1 MKFLKRFKN
10 FKVFL
15 LTIALIISG
24 TSAFALD
31 FGDNITIYDGA
42 KGKGWN
48 TTYNSWWNTT
58 REDQEVEHGDQPGQA
73 WDLEGMFLDGT
84 MLTLVGGYDFKN
96 GFHHRYSGDIF
107 IDVDGDFTPG
117 LNMVGD
123 SHRRKNRKIKN
134 VFGYDYVIDLTF
146 NPRKLGASYK
156 VYEID
161 SSAMLLTGYYHE
173 NDTSGAWRYVKGGQF
188 IGEGALGYM
197 TGLTNNETGFLGG
210 SHNALSVDLGFLAS
224 GTDFTANYTMGCGND
239 NLVGRGSLSAVPE
252 PATMVLMGLGLFG
265 IAGIG
270 RKRIVS

>member
-1 MKFLKRFKN
+1 MKVAKGFKN
-10 FKVFL
+10 FTVFL
-15 LTIALIISG
+15 LTITLVIAG

-48 TTYNSWWNTT
+48 ATYNYWWNTT
-58 REDQEVEHGDQPGQA
+58 REDQEVEYRDQTGQA
-73 WDLEGMFLDGT
+73 WDLEGMFLDGS

-96 GFHHRYSGDIF
+96 GYHHRYSGDIF

-117 LNMVGD
+117 KNLVGD
-123 SHRRKNRKIKN
+123 SYRRKNREIQN

-146 NPRKLGASYK
+146 DPKTVGTSYK

-161 SSAMLLTGYYHE
+161 SSASLLTGFYHE
-173 NDTSGAWRYVKGGQF
+173 NDTSAAWRYVSGGQF
-188 IGEGALGYM
+188 VGEGSLGYM
-197 TGLTNNETGFLGG
+197 TGLTDYETGFAGG
-210 SHNALSVDLGFLAS
+210 SHNALTVDLGFLAS
-224 GTDFTANYTMGCGND
+224 GTGFTAQYTMGCGND
-239 NLVGRGSLSAVPE
+239 NLVGQGSVSAVPE

-270 RKRIVS
+270 RKRTIF